1 MLGCPKVISIKE
13 RKMFTR
19 TPKMTQMIYG
29 KRTKSLII
37 PKGSHYVSSRYQF
50 TPFILRSALL
60 SLPVETLP
68 HLQCGKPYSLSI
80 VVGLILQPI
89 CFMKPGHVRVTII
102 PFPKCICK
110 NTVRPIH
117 PKISWRWWVGLGVG
131 CWSRTA
137 LSRFLYWNQPNFL
150 FLC

>member
-13 RKMFTR
+13 RKMFTS
-19 TPKMTQMIYG
+19 TPKITQMIYG

-60 SLPVETLP
+60 SLPMETLP
-68 HLQCGKPYSLSI
+68 HPQCRKPYSLSI
-80 VVGLILQPI
+80 AVGLILQPI

-102 PFPKCICK
+102 PFPKYICK
-110 NTVRPIH
+110 KSQTYL
-117 PKISWRWWVGLGVG
+117 PKNIMKMVGWVG
-131 CWSRTA
+131 SRVLKQA
-137 LSRFLYWNQPNFL
+137 GQH
-150 FLC
+150 

>member
-1 MLGCPKVISIKE
+1 MLGCPKVILIKE
-13 RKMFTR
+13 RKMFTS

-29 KRTKSLII
+29 KRTTSWTI
-37 PKGSHYVSSRYQF
+37 PKGSHYVSPGYQF
-50 TPFILRSALL
+50 TPFILRSALR
-60 SLPVETLP
+60 SLPMETRP
-68 HLQCGKPYSLSI
+68 HPQCRKPYSLSI
-80 VVGLILQPI
+80 AVGLILQPI

-110 NTVRPIH
+110 KNVRLIH
-117 PKISWRWWVGLGVG
+117 PKYHEVGLGVG
-131 CWSRTA
+131 CWSKTA